1 MSQSAARTIDEL
13 TVSGRVV
20 AAARRAW
27 ETSGDLVQVAS
38 TPINGHAHMA
48 SIAAEHARRLEF
60 VVDAD
65 DPDVW
70 DVLTGMEPAEAWSL
84 CALVPLPLLGVA
96 HERLRRNDYELQGW
110 WVLGDQV
117 CFGGVEIA

>member
-1 MSQSAARTIDEL
+1 MSQAGRNDDVPTL
-13 TVSGRVV
+13 SGRVV
-20 AAARRAW
+20 AAALRAW
-27 ETSGDLVQVAS
+27 ETIGEPVQVSS
-38 TPINGHAHMA
+38 TPINGHAQMA
-48 SIAAEHARRLEF
+48 SIAAEGARRLEF

-70 DVLTGMEPAEAWSL
+70 DVLIGMEAVEAWRL

-110 WVLGDQV
+110 WVRGDEV
-117 CFGGVEIA
+117 FFGSVEIA